1 MLPRTKTF
9 ELLINSS
16 SLPSFAVSADNALFF
31 DPAKGREV
39 EKLMRCDLSLSII
52 SINRMQHHSL
62 KNNQMIVTNNRS
74 LILCSRC
81 FLLVDS

>member
-16 SLPSFAVSADNALFF
+16 SLPSLADSVDNALFF

-39 EKLMRCDLSLSII
+39 EKLMRCDLSLSIY
-52 SINRMQHHSL
+52 
-62 KNNQMIVTNNRS
+62 
-74 LILCSRC
+74 
-81 FLLVDS
+81 FD